1 MIHRIKL
8 SYLYFNDVQNGK
20 KNFELRKDDRNY
32 QVGDKLL
39 LSEVKDN
46 VLTGREVEVA
56 VVYKLAD
63 YTGLE
68 VGYCILGIDRK
79 RGNNNGS
86 TRIV

>member
-46 VLTGREVEVA
+46 VLTGREVEVD

-63 YTGLE
+63 YTG
-68 VGYCILGIDRK
+68 
-79 RGNNNGS
+79 
-86 TRIV
+86 

>member
-8 SYLYFNDVQNGK
+8 SYLYFDDAQNGK

-32 QVGDKLL
+32 QVGDKLW

-46 VLTGREVEVA
+46 VLTGREVEVD

-68 VGYCILGIDRK
+68 AGYCILGIDRK
-79 RGNNNGS
+79 
-86 TRIV
+86 

>member
-8 SYLYFNDVQNGK
+8 SYLYFDDAQNGK

-46 VLTGREVEVA
+46 VLTEVD

-68 VGYCILGIDRK
+68 AGYCILGIDRK
-79 RGNNNGS
+79 
-86 TRIV
+86 

>member
-20 KNFELRKDDRNY
+20 KNFELRRDDRKY
-32 QVGDKLL
+32 QVGDELL

-46 VLTGREVEVA
+46 VLTGRQVEVA

-68 VGYCILGIDRK
+68 VGYCILRIDRK
-79 RGNNNGS
+79 
-86 TRIV
+86 

>member
-8 SYLYFNDVQNGK
+8 SYLYFDDAQNGK

-32 QVGDKLL
+32 QVGDKLV

-46 VLTGREVEVA
+46 VLTEVD

-68 VGYCILGIDRK
+68 AGYCILGIDRK
-79 RGNNNGS
+79 
-86 TRIV
+86 

>member
-20 KNFELRKDDRNY
+20 KNFELRRDDRNY

-46 VLTGREVEVA
+46 VLTGREVEVD

-68 VGYCILGIDRK
+68 AGYCILGIDRK
-79 RGNNNGS
+79 
-86 TRIV
+86 

>member
-46 VLTGREVEVA
+46 VLTGREVEVD

-68 VGYCILGIDRK
+68 AGYCILGIDRK
-79 RGNNNGS
+79 
-86 TRIV
+86 